1 MEFEQEPQSVMSWA
15 LDKLTDSLTQPNA
28 KFWGN
33 LHQDKRSNLTVVFGY
48 LVPLMIFSNGLQ
60 IYLQARIMGSGPAL
74 FWVANL
80 IAVIILISFILGG
93 LCNAVAPRF
102 GGESRGADSFK
113 LFAFLQTP
121 VLIGMLLRTIFLVI
135 GAPGLGTFVET
146 AGLLYGIFLLW
157 IAVPA
162 FYGLN
167 QKGRFLAFPLTIFMS
182 WFILYVILQY
192 IFVAVGV
199 SLWGQDPLGDAKK
212 EGYELRFR
220 LEEER
225 GQHENR
231 TYQMVLTEG
240 STYRFI
246 FLSQHS
252 FSNMDVVLSDANGEL
267 IVQDDPLD
275 QDGTTQINYAPD
287 KTGLYY
293 LTTKV
298 GNIGGATK
306 KTKVAL
312 HTFWKGGEANHINTN
327 PTPPVEVDGPPNK
340 APSDEPPSDESPSDE
355 PPSSGP
361 PTP

>member
-1 MEFEQEPQSVMSWA
+1 MEFEQEPQGQVSWA

-28 KFWGN
+28 KYWGN
-33 LHQDKRSNLTVVFGY
+33 IHQDSRSNLAVVFGY

-60 IYLQARIMGSGPAL
+60 IYLQARIMGTGPAL

-80 IAVIILISFILGG
+80 ISVIIFISFILGG

-102 GGESRGADSFK
+102 GGISRGSASFK

-121 VLIGMLLRTIFLVI
+121 VLIGMLLRTIFLLI

-157 IAVPA
+157 VAIPA

-167 QKGRFLAFPLTIFMS
+167 EKGRFLAFALTTFMS
-182 WFILYVILQY
+182 WFILYVLLQY
-192 IFVAVGV
+192 AFVAVGV
-199 SLWGQDPLGDAKK
+199 SLWGQNPIGDAKK

-220 LEEER
+220 LEEKR
-225 GQHENR
+225 GQHEDR
-231 TYQMVLTEG
+231 TYQLVLTEG

-252 FSNMDVVLSDANGEL
+252 FSNMDVVLSNASGEL
-267 IVQDDPLD
+267 VVQDDPLD
-275 QDGTTQINYAPD
+275 QDGTTQIDYAPD
-287 KTGLYY
+287 KTGVYY

-306 KTKVAL
+306 ETKVAL
-312 HTFWKGGEANHINTN
+312 HAFWKGGDENYINTN
-327 PTPPVEVDGPPNK
+327 PTPPVEVDGPPTEQP
-340 APSDEPPSDESPSDE
+340 ATEAVE
-355 PPSSGP
+355 
-361 PTP
+361 PTPEATTTPQENP